1 MRKIAAVAV
10 LVALTSLLA
19 GATGAG
25 AQSEAAEDEKVVLR
39 IGSTNDIDG
48 FNPFKIVEIPSYEV
62 MGLNYDYL
70 VEFSPKDTSP
80 APGLAESWETSDD
93 GLTWTFHIREG
104 VDWSDGEPL
113 TADDI
118 AFTLNR
124 ILDGGPESAS
134 WISYLTSVDTIT
146 APDERTV
153 VLELSEPNA
162 VLPLLPMPILPEHV
176 WSKLSEKDVKS
187 YANEP
192 PNVVG
197 SGPFRMVEGA
207 AGGSTFRFEANPDY
221 WKGAPHVDEVVFR
234 VFQAEDPAIQ
244 ALKKG
249 EIDFVENIS
258 GNQVDALEKEDGI
271 TAIMGDSPGFDEIAF
286 NTGSVDLETEQP
298 IGDPN
303 PAVLDP
309 KFRYALGFAIDREA
323 IRDRVYQ
330 GAGITG
336 STIVPPA
343 YPTYHWETPEDV
355 AFSFDPER
363 AGQLLDEAGYEM
375 GPDGTRM
382 MPDGSPIGE
391 LRLLA
396 RADSETSVDVIQF
409 FSEWLADIGIESK
422 VQAVE
427 SSKLTNLILEGE
439 FDAFEWGWY
448 VEPDPDSMLSYMTCG
463 QRGNWS
469 DSWYCNE
476 EYDALFEQQ
485 RVEQDDAARQ
495 EQVKEM
501 QEILYYDAPYL
512 VTAYSTIGEA
522 WRSDRFA
529 CLRPQPDPGGVYLIQ
544 YGVYN
549 YVHMRPASEAEECS
563 GEASATQLSEET
575 GVDEGV
581 STGVLVGGA
590 AVLVVLLVAGGVV
603 AARRRRTVGDRE

>member
-1 MRKIAAVAV
+1 MKPLIRRPHRSRRPFAALTAAAFCLAAAWPAAVAV
-10 LVALTSLLA
+10 
-19 GATGAG
+19 
-25 AQSEAAEDEKVVLR
+25 AAESPAADEPVVFTVGLLNEPD
-39 IGSTNDIDG
+39 SL
-48 FNPFKIVEIPSYEV
+48 NPFLGIEAESYE
-62 MGLNYDYL
+62 MWGLTYDYMISYKA
-70 VEFSPKDTSP
+70 EDMSPQ
-80 APGLAESWETSDD
+80 PGLAESWETSDD

-113 TADDI
+113 TAEDI
-118 AFTLNR
+118 AFTYNR

-343 YPTYHWETPEDV
+343 YPTYHWEPPEDV
-355 AFSFDPER
+355 AFSFDPDR

-375 GPDGTRM
+375 GPDGTRT

-476 EYDALFEQQ
+476 EYDALYLEQHSATDQ
-485 RVEQDDAARQ
+485 AARS
-495 EQVKEM
+495 EAVKRM
-501 QEILYYDAPYL
+501 QEILYLDAPYL
-512 VTAYSTIGEA
+512 VTMYSSIGEA
-522 WRSDRFA
+522 WRSDRFEGFV
-529 CLRPQPDPGGVYLIQ
+529 PQPNPGGIMLVQ
-544 YGVYN
+544 YGVDN
-549 YVHMRPASEAEECS
+549 YLNVKPVAGKDTSSSNTNGA
-563 GEASATQLSEET
+563 LI
-575 GVDEGV
+575 
-581 STGVLVGGA
+581 GGA
-590 AVLVVLLVAGGVV
+590 VAGGIALAAV
-603 AARRRRTVGDRE
+603 AGALLFRKRDRATADDRE

>member
-1 MRKIAAVAV
+1 MKPLIRRPHRARRPLAALTAAAFCLAAAWPAAVAV
-10 LVALTSLLA
+10 AAESPAADEPVVFTVGLLNEPDSLNPFLGIEAESYEMWALTYDYMISYK
-19 GATGAG
+19 
-25 AQSEAAEDEKVVLR
+25 AED
-39 IGSTNDIDG
+39 
-48 FNPFKIVEIPSYEV
+48 
-62 MGLNYDYL
+62 M
-70 VEFSPKDTSP
+70 SPQ
-80 APGLAESWETSDD
+80 PGLAESWETSDD

-343 YPTYHWETPEDV
+343 YPTYHWEPPEDV

-476 EYDALFEQQ
+476 EYDALYLEQHSATDQ
-485 RVEQDDAARQ
+485 AARS
-495 EQVKEM
+495 EAVKRM
-501 QEILYYDAPYL
+501 QEILYLDAPYL
-512 VTAYSTIGEA
+512 VTMYSSIGEA
-522 WRSDRFA
+522 WRSDRFEGFV
-529 CLRPQPDPGGVYLIQ
+529 PQPNPGGIMLVQ
-544 YGVYN
+544 YGVDN
-549 YVHMRPASEAEECS
+549 YLNVKPVAGKDTSSSNTNGA
-563 GEASATQLSEET
+563 LI
-575 GVDEGV
+575 
-581 STGVLVGGA
+581 GGA
-590 AVLVVLLVAGGVV
+590 VAGGIALAAV
-603 AARRRRTVGDRE
+603 AGALVFRKRDRATADDRE

>member
-1 MRKIAAVAV
+1 MKPLIRRPHRSRRPFAALTAAAFCLAAAWPAAVAV
-10 LVALTSLLA
+10 
-19 GATGAG
+19 
-25 AQSEAAEDEKVVLR
+25 AAESPAADEPVVFTVGLLNEPD
-39 IGSTNDIDG
+39 SL
-48 FNPFKIVEIPSYEV
+48 NPFLGIEAESYE
-62 MGLNYDYL
+62 MWGLTYDYMISYKA
-70 VEFSPKDTSP
+70 EDMSPQ
-80 APGLAESWETSDD
+80 PGLAESWETSDD

-113 TADDI
+113 TAEDI
-118 AFTLNR
+118 AFTYNR

-153 VLELSEPNA
+153 VLGLSEPNA

-343 YPTYHWETPEDV
+343 YPTYHWEPPEDV
-355 AFSFDPER
+355 AFSFDPDR

-375 GPDGTRM
+375 GPDGTRT

-476 EYDALFEQQ
+476 EYDALYLEQHSATDQ
-485 RVEQDDAARQ
+485 AARS
-495 EQVKEM
+495 EAVKRM
-501 QEILYYDAPYL
+501 QEILYLDAPYL
-512 VTAYSTIGEA
+512 VTMYSSIGEA
-522 WRSDRFA
+522 WRSDRFEGFV
-529 CLRPQPDPGGVYLIQ
+529 PQPNPGGIMLVQ
-544 YGVYN
+544 YGVDN
-549 YVHMRPASEAEECS
+549 YLNVKPVAGKDTSSSNTNGA
-563 GEASATQLSEET
+563 LI
-575 GVDEGV
+575 
-581 STGVLVGGA
+581 GGA
-590 AVLVVLLVAGGVV
+590 VAGGIALAAV
-603 AARRRRTVGDRE
+603 AGALLFRKRDRATADDRE

>member
-1 MRKIAAVAV
+1 MKPLIRRPHRACRPLAALTAAAFCLAAAWPAAVAV
-10 LVALTSLLA
+10 AAESPAADEPVVFTVGLLNEPDSLNPFLGIEAESYEMWALTYDYMISYK
-19 GATGAG
+19 
-25 AQSEAAEDEKVVLR
+25 AED
-39 IGSTNDIDG
+39 
-48 FNPFKIVEIPSYEV
+48 
-62 MGLNYDYL
+62 M
-70 VEFSPKDTSP
+70 SPQ
-80 APGLAESWETSDD
+80 PGLAESWETSDD

-343 YPTYHWETPEDV
+343 YPTYHWEPPEDV

-476 EYDALFEQQ
+476 EYDALYLEQHSATDQ
-485 RVEQDDAARQ
+485 AARS
-495 EQVKEM
+495 EAVKRM
-501 QEILYYDAPYL
+501 QEILYLDAPYL
-512 VTAYSTIGEA
+512 VTMYSSIGEA
-522 WRSDRFA
+522 WRSDRFEGFV
-529 CLRPQPDPGGVYLIQ
+529 PQPNPGGIMLVQ
-544 YGVYN
+544 YGVDN
-549 YVHMRPASEAEECS
+549 YLNVKPVAGKDTSSSNTNGA
-563 GEASATQLSEET
+563 LI
-575 GVDEGV
+575 
-581 STGVLVGGA
+581 GGA
-590 AVLVVLLVAGGVV
+590 VAGGIALAAV
-603 AARRRRTVGDRE
+603 AGALVFRKRDRATADDRE